1 MHNNSMLLDK
11 FCSSNGIANLVY
23 YESNNVIYESN
34 NVIFEHVNEIVLQ
47 ENSES

>member
-23 YESNNVIYESN
+23 YESNNVI
-34 NVIFEHVNEIVLQ
+34 FEHVNEIVLQ